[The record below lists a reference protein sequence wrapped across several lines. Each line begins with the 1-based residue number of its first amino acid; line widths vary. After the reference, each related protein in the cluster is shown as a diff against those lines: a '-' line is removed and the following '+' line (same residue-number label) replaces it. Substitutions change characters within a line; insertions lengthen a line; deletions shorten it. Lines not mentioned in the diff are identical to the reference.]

1 MRMTG
6 RFYVAVV
13 QAVLLFGSEM
23 WVLTPQLEKA
33 LEGFHHRAERRM
45 AVMGPKRQ
53 PDGTWLYPPIGA
65 ALTMVGLEEIGVYIS
80 RRQNT
85 VAQYIANHLIMDLCL
100 AAEQNPGMRLSSQLW
115 EQPALDITGIRA
127 ATCPALIL
135 VIPRAGCSHHPLDRR
150 IPRFRS
156 ATSHKSMMGRV
167 TMYCVTMFWRRAINT
182 PISSS
187 RTISRAAPMG
197 GSTHVPSG

>member
-1 MRMTG
+1 
-6 RFYVAVV
+6 
-13 QAVLLFGSEM
+13 
-23 WVLTPQLEKA
+23 
-33 LEGFHHRAERRM
+33 M

-100 AAEQNPGMRLSSQLW
+100 AAEQNPGMRLSRQWW

-127 ATCPALIL
+127 GQVAAEGGGGGEKNRSRRERGSR
-135 VIPRAGCSHHPLDRR
+135 VVSDDRER
-150 IPRFRS
+150 MI
-156 ATSHKSMMGRV
+156 
-167 TMYCVTMFWRRAINT
+167 W
-182 PISSS
+182 
-187 RTISRAAPMG
+187 
-197 GSTHVPSG
+197 